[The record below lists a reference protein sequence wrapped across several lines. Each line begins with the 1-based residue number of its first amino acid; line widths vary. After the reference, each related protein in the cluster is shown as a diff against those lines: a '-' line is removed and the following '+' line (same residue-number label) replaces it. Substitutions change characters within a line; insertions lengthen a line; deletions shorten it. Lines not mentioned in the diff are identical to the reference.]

1 MCICINQVT
10 CQALNTYVRVQY
22 HCYTGLAPVRGTS
35 ILQIAGGNVVQ
46 EGSDVAIECR
56 CRGHGPD
63 ITCGEHPTFEINGI
77 VIAEG
82 RYPGYS
88 IAYNFPSQVYKLIAH
103 NVSMGQNG
111 STYQC
116 GLKDHEGDVILR
128 SNMVTMIVTS

>member
-1 MCICINQVT
+1 M
-10 CQALNTYVRVQY
+10 YVCVQY
-22 HCYTGLAPVRGTS
+22 HCYTGLAPVREAS

-46 EGSDVAIECR
+46 EGSDVAIECK

-63 ITCGEHPTFEINGI
+63 ITCGEYPTFEINGI
-77 VIAEG
+77 PLSGYDIAQG

-88 IAYNFPSQVYKLIAH
+88 IAYSFRAQVYKLIAH